1 MNMNTYTIGFTQ
13 KSAKTFFKHIN
24 DAEIKTLIDVRL
36 NNVSQLSGFAK
47 KNDLKYFLETLCD
60 ASYIHIPDF
69 APTKEMLNAYK
80 KKEINWRSY
89 EDMFLNLISRRNV
102 ERIIRPELIDNGCFL
117 CSEHEPHLCHRRLL
131 VDYLNEQLNLNL
143 NIRHLF

>member
-1 MNMNTYTIGFTQ
+1 MNTYTIGFTK
-13 KSAKTFFKHIN
+13 KSAEVFFKHIS

-36 NNVSQLSGFAK
+36 NNVSQLAGFAK
-47 KNDLKYFLETLCD
+47 KNDLKYFLTALCD

-80 KKEINWRSY
+80 KKEISWHSY
-89 EDMFLNLISRRNV
+89 EDKFLNLISQRNV
-102 ERIIRPELIDNGCFL
+102 ERIIRPELINNSCFL
-117 CSEHEPHLCHRRLL
+117 CSEHEPHLCHRRLV

-143 NIRHLF
+143 KIRHLF